1 MSGYIEIRMK
11 ATKHPIE
18 AMRFTL
24 DNLVVYAI
32 VRFFQRILDFK
43 CISFSVEKRIKM
55 FELMI
60 FSIWRII
67 ASSLSLGKVANNLR
81 LSSFEL

>member
-1 MSGYIEIRMK
+1 MK
-11 ATKHPIE
+11 QPIE
-18 AMRFTL
+18 AMRLTL

-43 CISFSVEKRIKM
+43 CVSFSVENRKKI
-55 FELMI
+55 FELI
-60 FSIWRII
+60 IRSICTII

-81 LSSFEL
+81 LSSLELWTLL